1 MSEIALQ
8 GLLDRTKADEQDEEA
23 MDMTVISGVRMSKY
37 DIRALKVGL
46 KVTPEMRNSL
56 TEFNK
61 DFVGEHSV
69 FPIKNGAPRILE

>member
-1 MSEIALQ
+1 
-8 GLLDRTKADEQDEEA
+8 
-23 MDMTVISGVRMSKY
+23 MSKY

-69 FPIKNGAPRILE
+69 FPVKTEHLES

>member
-8 GLLDRTKADEQDEEA
+8 GLLDRTKVVEQDEEA
-23 MDMTVISGVRMSKY
+23 MDITVISGVRMSKY
-37 DIRALKVGL
+37 DIRALRVGL
-46 KVTPEMRNSL
+46 KVTPEMQNNL

-69 FPIKNGAPRILE
+69 FPV